1 MYLQDSIN
9 ITKTDDGGFLISCTV
24 KRKKEEK
31 KGKGDEKYPAVDIGG
46 SDTKTVIAKTADEV
60 AMKLKELLPKIE
72 GGSVTVDD
80 FNSCFDSAAKEK
92 KEE

>member
-31 KGKGDEKYPAVDIGG
+31 KGKGDEIDVGG
-46 SDTKTVIAKTADEV
+46 SDTKTVFAKTADEV

-72 GGSVTVDD
+72 GGSITMDD

-92 KEE
+92 KEDND